1 MLFICSDVQSNKSS
15 MSELKVNDHKRH
27 ASASLLDG
35 EDEMLKKR
43 HCSSD
48 KSYEESET
56 SGSTEKRCE
65 AVQSVCVDK
74 NGVCAK
80 GSCEDLV
87 LKVKLKHLCLI
98 LNFELLSS

>member
-1 MLFICSDVQSNKSS
+1 M
-15 MSELKVNDHKRH
+15 NDHKRH
-27 ASASLLDG
+27 ASTSLLDG

-87 LKVKLKHLCLI
+87 LR
-98 LNFELLSS
+98 LNLNTYVLYLNLNCYLLNMMARLPLLMNRSSFNKP